1 MFNSKIASLEAR
13 IARLELRISKS
24 AAITRKNPFPLLG
37 RNKINGETIIQMID
51 ARTKRVEAEDTLS
64 SFYINNAEDEETIDA
79 LNQLTTGIVSQVS
92 VATGQG
98 FMILKVVG
106 WFDTYNHKC
115 LKVNFLFI

>member
-1 MFNSKIASLEAR
+1 MFFNSKIASLEAR
-13 IARLELRISKS
+13 IARLESKLTKRAS
-24 AAITRKNPFPLLG
+24 LSGN
-37 RNKINGETIIQMID
+37 TIIQMID

-79 LNQLTTGIVSQVS
+79 LDQLKLGRVSQVS

-106 WFDTYNHKC
+106 
-115 LKVNFLFI
+115 

>member
-24 AAITRKNPFPLLG
+24 AVITRKNPLPLSG
-37 RNKINGETIIQMID
+37 RNKINGDTIIQMID

-79 LNQLTTGIVSQVS
+79 LNQLATGIVSQVS

-106 WFDTYNHKC
+106 
-115 LKVNFLFI
+115 

>member
-1 MFNSKIASLEAR
+1 MFFNSKIASLEAR
-13 IARLELRISKS
+13 IARLESKLTKRAS
-24 AAITRKNPFPLLG
+24 LSGNTM
-37 RNKINGETIIQMID
+37 IQMID

-79 LNQLTTGIVSQVS
+79 LDQLKLGRVSQVS

-106 WFDTYNHKC
+106 
-115 LKVNFLFI
+115 

>member
-13 IARLELRISKS
+13 IARLESKLTKRAS
-24 AAITRKNPFPLLG
+24 LSGN
-37 RNKINGETIIQMID
+37 TIIQMID

-79 LNQLTTGIVSQVS
+79 LDQLKLGRVSQVS

-106 WFDTYNHKC
+106 
-115 LKVNFLFI
+115 

>member
-13 IARLELRISKS
+13 IARLESRLTKRASLS
-24 AAITRKNPFPLLG
+24 GNTM
-37 RNKINGETIIQMID
+37 IQMID
-51 ARTKRVEAEDTLS
+51 ARTKRVEAVDTLS

-79 LNQLTTGIVSQVS
+79 LDQLKLGRVSQVS

-106 WFDTYNHKC
+106 
-115 LKVNFLFI
+115 

>member
-13 IARLELRISKS
+13 IARLESRISKS
-24 AAITRKNPFPLLG
+24 ATKFRPKDPFKTFFFP
-37 RNKINGETIIQMID
+37 RNKINADTIIQMID

-79 LNQLTTGIVSQVS
+79 LNQLASGIVSEVS

-98 FMILKVVG
+98 FVILKVVG
-106 WFDTYNHKC
+106 
-115 LKVNFLFI
+115 

>member
-106 WFDTYNHKC
+106 
-115 LKVNFLFI
+115 